1 MIISF
6 STQVSLG
13 ASVWRPSRQFW
24 GATLLHRISKCVFCR
39 LRLKSTTPSQ
49 LVTLNLAAA
58 IWKQIKPL
66 SFRCVSPFLKTV
78 MYKKYV
84 EKYNVWKSFYGL
96 LGEGVFTANP
106 PINIKKVAKKIYYS
120 LVNIVMF
127 LLPGAMI
134 ISNRSIFCFCLKWKN
149 PDQMVVRWPYMVLS
163 YQDVHKLNKC
173 LSTQTRRNFAG

>member
-6 STQVSLG
+6 SMLVSLG

-24 GATLLHRISKCVFCR
+24 GVTLLQRISKCVFCR
-39 LRLKSTTPSQ
+39 LQLKSTTPSQ

-78 MYKKYV
+78 VYKKYV
-84 EKYNVWKSFYGL
+84 AKYNVWKSFYGL
-96 LGEGVFTANP
+96 LSEGVFTANP
-106 PINIKKVAKKIYYS
+106 LINIKKVAKKIYYS

-127 LLPGAMI
+127 LLPGGMI
-134 ISNRSIFCFCLKWKN
+134 ISNMSIFCFCLKWKN
-149 PDQMVVRWPYMVLS
+149 PDQMVVRWSYLVLS
-163 YQDVHKLNKC
+163 C
-173 LSTQTRRNFAG
+173 

>member
-1 MIISF
+1 MQYDNFVQHASESWSECMEAFPTILRCNISSQNIKMCLLSF
-6 STQVSLG
+6 TTKIHKS
-13 ASVWRPSRQFW
+13 F
-24 GATLLHRISKCVFCR
+24 TL
-39 LRLKSTTPSQ
+39 

-66 SFRCVSPFLKTV
+66 SFRCVSPFLKTQ

-106 PINIKKVAKKIYYS
+106 LINIKKVAKKIYYS

-127 LLPGAMI
+127 LLPGGMI

-149 PDQMVVRWPYMVLS
+149 PDQMVVRWPYLVLS
-163 YQDVHKLNKC
+163 C
-173 LSTQTRRNFAG
+173 